1 MSAILPFNEVITRT
15 AVRFSLDIAKME
27 LSVSATFRV
36 SLYDAND
43 CCFANKYVTLEGPD
57 YTAWGTDDKYVVK
70 FVSAQLGLTLA

>member
-1 MSAILPFNEVITRT
+1 MSAIVPFNEVITRT

-43 CCFANKYVTLEGPD
+43 CCFANKYVTLEGQD
-57 YTAWGTDDKYVVK
+57 YLKWGADDSYVLK